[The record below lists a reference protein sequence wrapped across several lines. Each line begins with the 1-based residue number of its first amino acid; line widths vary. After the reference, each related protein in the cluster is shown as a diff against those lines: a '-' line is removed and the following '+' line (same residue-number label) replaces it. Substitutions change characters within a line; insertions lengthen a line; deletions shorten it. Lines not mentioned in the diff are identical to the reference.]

1 MAAGCCLRAERSP
14 DLGRSGSPSI
24 EPAIHVEHNSP
35 RPRSRSRT
43 TASSGRRSEPQLL
56 GAWQRYSEAGA
67 AARAEAVVAPQGR
80 ARPGCARSRQG
91 TEFAGSRFRSSTV
104 KFVPR
109 HGRPN
114 ARRDLDHAA
123 AARPRRSGHLIAA
136 AIKRY
141 SVSSIPGARP
151 RRGRACATPWPSGG
165 RALRLGGPPGCD
177 ELTYPRRCDRQPAR
191 SRRPAQP
198 SLRVRADL
206 RARAPASLLVARRGA
221 LKVSAKTPLGA

>member
-1 MAAGCCLRAERSP
+1 M
-14 DLGRSGSPSI
+14 
-24 EPAIHVEHNSP
+24 
-35 RPRSRSRT
+35 
-43 TASSGRRSEPQLL
+43 
-56 GAWQRYSEAGA
+56 
-67 AARAEAVVAPQGR
+67 APQGR

-206 RARAPASLLVARRGA
+206 RARAPASLLVANRRCLASPPGETRIRA
-221 LKVSAKTPLGA
+221 RGGFGLRRATVAGGREVGWGPRGRVPSLACSSR

>member
-1 MAAGCCLRAERSP
+1 MVYA
-14 DLGRSGSPSI
+14 
-24 EPAIHVEHNSP
+24 
-35 RPRSRSRT
+35 T
-43 TASSGRRSEPQLL
+43 SS
-56 GAWQRYSEAGA
+56 WQRYSEAGA

-198 SLRVRADL
+198 SLRVRAGL
-206 RARAPASLLVARRGA
+206 RPSCSRFPAGGDEQGRPRIRRETRNLGMQVCAPRERQHFHVPVLM
-221 LKVSAKTPLGA
+221 